1 MSNVSYRQAIE
12 AIKSGMI
19 SSKNL
24 SEADKTSIAE
34 SLLNIETPTSS
45 RQLEEEISLSFSP
58 EQKESLESYLSQL
71 ENIRQSN
78 IDQRIEESI
87 TSARRLTDLRDELK
101 SKLHTATDEV
111 QELEKIA
118 NELQE
123 RKLNDIAGKEE
134 QQIKDLGRN

>member
-1 MSNVSYRQAIE
+1 LSNVSYRQAIE